1 MDTLIKLD
9 QVIESV
15 LQQTV
20 DTLSV
25 HENENF
31 QIIIDADR
39 KNFVLIMLGWEGHRR
54 VHDCLVH
61 IQMIDERIWIQHD
74 GIEDS
79 ITESLEAAGI
89 PKHQIVLAFYP
100 EHVRVHTGYAIA

>member
-61 IQMIDERIWIQHD
+61 IQIIHDRIWIQHD

-89 PKHQIVLAFYP
+89 PKNQIVLAFYP

>member
-61 IQMIDERIWIQHD
+61 IQIIDDRIWIQHD

-89 PKHQIVLAFYP
+89 PKNQIVLAFYP

>member
-9 QVIESV
+9 QAIESV
-15 LQQTV
+15 LQQTA
-20 DTLSV
+20 DTLSG
-25 HENENF
+25 HENGNS

-54 VHDCLVH
+54 IHDCLVH
-61 IQMIDERIWIQHD
+61 IQMIDDKIWIQHD

-79 ITESLEAAGI
+79 ITENLEAAGI
-89 PKHQIVLAFYP
+89 PKNQIVLAFYP